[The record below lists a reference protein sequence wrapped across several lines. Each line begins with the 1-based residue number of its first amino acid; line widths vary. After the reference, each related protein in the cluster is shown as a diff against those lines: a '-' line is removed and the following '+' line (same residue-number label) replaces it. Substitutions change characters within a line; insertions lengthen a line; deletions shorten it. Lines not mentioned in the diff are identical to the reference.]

1 MSGGLESSTLSVSRG
16 PEVPDGDRRGPFLFL
31 VLESHRPLAPPVR
44 IALDDLDEVTIGRG
58 AARKLEPARDAGVR
72 RLDLRLDDPWLS
84 SRHARVVRL
93 LGRWVVEDSGSKNGS
108 LVNGV
113 PQRHAGLADGD
124 LIELGR
130 TFFIFRAALPYPP
143 GAPPLFEAAPAV
155 EAAPGLTSLLPA
167 LLDLFE
173 QLAVVA
179 RSAIPV
185 LLQGETGT
193 GKEVM
198 ARAVHA
204 LSGRPGEL
212 VAVNCGALPR
222 ELVEGE
228 LFGHRKGA
236 FSGAT
241 EDRPGL
247 VRSADRGTLF
257 LDEIGD
263 LPAPAQAALLR
274 VLQEQ
279 EVRPVGATRPV
290 RVDLRVVA
298 ATHRPL
304 KRLAALGEFRADLL
318 ARLSGYVV
326 ELPPLRERRED
337 LGLLL
342 GALLGRAAGDA
353 LHPRAVRV
361 ALHPRAARGMLM
373 YGWPANVRE
382 LAQCVTTAVVL
393 AQRGTIE
400 PTHLPEAVA
409 RAAGGNEGGAR
420 EGRDGGNE
428 GGGDEGREGREGRDG
443 GNEGGGGE
451 GRDGGDEDDDGE
463 GGGDSGDEGG
473 AGRQG
478 DAPGDDARR
487 EGDTRPEDDARRREL
502 VALLVEHRGNITAVA
517 RAAGKARMQIQRW
530 LKRYRIDPE
539 QFRR

>member
-1 MSGGLESSTLSVSRG
+1 MAGLESSTLSVSRG
-16 PEVPDGDRRGPFLFL
+16 PQAPDGGRTSAFLFL
-31 VLESHRPLAPPVR
+31 VLESHRPLAPPAR
-44 IALDDLDEVTIGRG
+44 IALHEVDEVAIGRG
-58 AARKLEPARDAGVR
+58 PARKIERVEPAGGGASR
-72 RLDLRLDDPWLS
+72 RLDVRLDDPWLS
-84 SRHARVVRL
+84 SKHARIVRL
-93 LGRWVVEDSGSKNGS
+93 LGRWVVKDCGSKNGS
-108 LVNGV
+108 LVNGA
-113 PQRHAGLADGD
+113 PLGHAELADGD

-130 TFFIFRAALPYPP
+130 TFFIFREALPYPH
-143 GAPPLFEAAPAV
+143 GAPALLEAAPA
-155 EAAPGLTSLLPA
+155 AAPAPGLASLLPA
-167 LLDLFE
+167 LLDVFE

-198 ARAVHA
+198 ARAIHA
-204 LSGRPGEL
+204 LSGRTGEL

-228 LFGHRKGA
+228 LFGYRKGA

-290 RVDLRVVA
+290 HVDLRVIA

-304 KRLAALGEFRADLL
+304 QRLAAAGEFRADLL
-318 ARLSGYVV
+318 ARLSGYTIA
-326 ELPPLRERRED
+326 LPPLRDRRED

-342 GALLGRAAGDA
+342 GALLERAA
-353 LHPRAVRV
+353 PE
-361 ALHPRAARGMLM
+361 RAAHLEIHAGAARAMLM
-373 YGWPANVRE
+373 YRWPANVRE
-382 LAQCVTTAVVL
+382 LAQCATTAVVL
-393 AQRGTIE
+393 AQRGAIE
-400 PTHLPEAVA
+400 PGHLPEAVA
-409 RAAGGNEGGAR
+409 RAAEG
-420 EGRDGGNE
+420 E
-428 GGGDEGREGREGRDG
+428 
-443 GNEGGGGE
+443 
-451 GRDGGDEDDDGE
+451 GE
-463 GGGDSGDEGG
+463 GGRDQEEGAAEGDLRPEDG
-473 AGRQG
+473 
-478 DAPGDDARR
+478 ARR
-487 EGDTRPEDDARRREL
+487 EEL
-502 VALLVEHRGNITAVA
+502 VALLGQHRGNVTAVA
-517 RAAGKARMQIQRW
+517 RAMGKARMQIQRW

>member
-1 MSGGLESSTLSVSRG
+1 MPGGLESSTLSVSRG
-16 PEVPDGDRRGPFLFL
+16 PEATDGDRSGPFLFL

-58 AARKLEPARDAGVR
+58 AARKIEPARDAGVR

-84 SRHARVVRL
+84 SKHARVVRL
-93 LGRWVVEDSGSKNGS
+93 LGRWVVEDSGSKNGT

-113 PQRHAGLADGD
+113 PQRHARLADGD

-130 TFFIFRAALPYPP
+130 TFFVFRAALPYPP
-143 GAPPLFEAAPAV
+143 GAPPLFEAAPAA
-155 EAAPGLTSLLPA
+155 EAAPGLASLLPA

-198 ARAVHA
+198 ARAIHA

-342 GALLGRAAGDA
+342 GALLGRAARDG
-353 LHPRAVRV
+353 LHPRAARV

-400 PTHLPEAVA
+400 PAHLPEAVA
-409 RAAGGNEGGAR
+409 RAADGA
-420 EGRDGGNE
+420 GDGNE
-428 GGGDEGREGREGRDG
+428 GGGEGRAG
-443 GNEGGGGE
+443 GNEG
-451 GRDGGDEDDDGE
+451 DDGE

-478 DAPGDDARR
+478 DAPGGDARR

>member
-16 PEVPDGDRRGPFLFL
+16 PEVPDGDRSGPFLFL
-31 VLESHRPLAPPVR
+31 VLESHQPLAPPVR

-58 AARKLEPARDAGVR
+58 AARKLEPARGAGVR

-130 TFFIFRAALPYPP
+130 TFFLFRAALPYPP
-143 GAPPLFEAAPAV
+143 GAPPLFEAAPGA
-155 EAAPGLTSLLPA
+155 EAAPGLASLLPA
-167 LLDLFE
+167 LLGLFE

-198 ARAVHA
+198 ARAIHA

-342 GALLGRAAGDA
+342 GALLGRAA
-353 LHPRAVRV
+353 RV

-400 PTHLPEAVA
+400 PAHLPEAVA
-409 RAAGGNEGGAR
+409 RAAGGNEGRDGEGR
-420 EGRDGGNE
+420 DGGGDEGGGEGRDGGNE
-428 GGGDEGREGREGRDG
+428 GR
-443 GNEGGGGE
+443 
-451 GRDGGDEDDDGE
+451 DGE

-478 DAPGDDARR
+478 DALGDDARR
-487 EGDTRPEDDARRREL
+487 QGDTRPEDDARRREL

>member
-16 PEVPDGDRRGPFLFL
+16 PGAPAGGRSSPFLFL
-31 VLESHRPLAPPVR
+31 VLESHRPLAPPAR
-44 IALDDLDEVTIGRG
+44 IALHEVDEVTIGRG
-58 AARKLEPARDAGVR
+58 AARKIEPTRNGSIR

-84 SRHARVVRL
+84 SRHARIVRL

-108 LVNGV
+108 LVNGA
-113 PQRHAGLADGD
+113 PLQHAQLEDGD

-130 TFFIFRAALPYPP
+130 TFFVFRDALPHPP
-143 GAPPLFEAAPAV
+143 GAPALLEGAPDAAPA
-155 EAAPGLTSLLPA
+155 PGLASLLPA
-167 LLDLFE
+167 LLDAFE

-198 ARAVHA
+198 ARAIHA
-204 LSGRPGEL
+204 LSGRAGDL

-263 LPAPAQAALLR
+263 LPAAAQAALLR

-290 RVDLRVVA
+290 RVDLRVLA

-304 KRLAALGEFRADLL
+304 QRLAALGEFRADLL
-318 ARLSGYVV
+318 ARLSGYVI
-326 ELPPLRERRED
+326 ELPPLRARRED
-337 LGLLL
+337 LGLIL
-342 GALLGRAAGDA
+342 GELLGRAA
-353 LHPRAVRV
+353 PE
-361 ALHPRAARGMLM
+361 RAAGMQIHPDAARAMLM
-373 YGWPANVRE
+373 YRWPANVRE
-382 LAQCVTTAVVL
+382 LAQCVTTAAVL
-393 AQRGTIE
+393 AQGGAIE
-400 PTHLPEAVA
+400 PRHLPDEVA
-409 RAAGGNEGGAR
+409 RAAG
-420 EGRDGGNE
+420 RD
-428 GGGDEGREGREGRDG
+428 
-443 GNEGGGGE
+443 
-451 GRDGGDEDDDGE
+451 
-463 GGGDSGDEGG
+463 GGDSGDEGEG
-473 AGRQG
+473 EGESDAQGEG
-478 DAPGDDARR
+478 DAGEEGDARR
-487 EGDTRPEDDARRREL
+487 AEL
-502 VALLVEHRGNITAVA
+502 VALLVEHRGNVTAVA
-517 RAAGKARMQIQRW
+517 RAMGKARMQIQRW